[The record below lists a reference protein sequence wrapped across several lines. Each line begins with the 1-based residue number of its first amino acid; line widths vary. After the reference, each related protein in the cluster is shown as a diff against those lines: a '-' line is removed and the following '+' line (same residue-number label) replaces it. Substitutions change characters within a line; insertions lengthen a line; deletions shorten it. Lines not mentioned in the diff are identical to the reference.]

1 MIGDPSGK
9 SNERNL
15 LDEPTLRHNQEA
27 IKGQLARFLDF
38 TSDANAAELVN
49 NYDWMKNFSFW
60 ILFILENTLQ

>member
-15 LDEPTLRHNQEA
+15 LTTLCHNQEA

-38 TSDANAAELVN
+38 TGCA
-49 NYDWMKNFSFW
+49 KCC
-60 ILFILENTLQ
+60 

>member
-15 LDEPTLRHNQEA
+15 LDETTLRHNEA

-38 TSDANAAELVN
+38 TSNAAELVN
-49 NYDWMKNFSFW
+49 NYD
-60 ILFILENTLQ
+60 